1 VKGDG
6 PLRRVRRAV
15 SARAVYGKP
24 IERDGVTLVPA
35 AYVVGGGGGGGGVSG
50 TDSDGEDGEGSGGG
64 FGLLAFPIG
73 AYEISDDG
81 VRWHPVVD
89 LRLLVGALVLIAA
102 LKALIRA
109 RR

>member
-1 VKGDG
+1 MKGDG

-35 AYVVGGGGGGGGVSG
+35 AYVVGGGGGGGGG
-50 TDSDGEDGEGSGGG
+50 GADSDGEDGEGSGGG

-73 AYEISDDG
+73 AYEITDEE

-89 LRLLVGALVLIAA
+89 LRFLLGAFVLLAA
-102 LKALIRA
+102 LKALIKALR
-109 RR
+109 